1 MISITSGII
10 FFSLAC
16 AVYVFD
22 SNPILLEPPI
32 STPGCPYRFGI
43 FPSGSCTQYIRCA
56 WGEPNITDCEEGLAY
71 NDDTHSC
78 IWPDQVPGCDS
89 EAIVGFKCPSQLTG
103 LSSKFYP
110 FPRYPHPND
119 CQKLIVCVNDQPR
132 LLNCGYGSAFN
143 LETYTCDALENV
155 PDCKLRYKNKILHR
169 WWIVFR
175 KELNISAR
183 LSSLADLYP
192 EGIEY
197 FSARFY
203 IVAELYP
210 ARIEIFQQDSTSVW
224 RIPDLYIVG
233 GLYPEMKLRI
243 SSGLYS
249 VGGLEIDLFQQD
261 STSLGEIC
269 YPKEFDISADSTS
282 FGGRSRKELIF
293 QQDSTHWRSRYPGK
307 GKFGKF
313 SRTLHLWGELYPE
326 KELTTIYIVGGLFPK
341 MNLGV
346 FQQDSHIV
354 GGIFIP
360 KGE

>member
-16 AVYVFD
+16 AVYGAPQAGGYGAAPPSGGCPEIGVFGWPHETACDQYYKCENGTFSHEQCPNGLVFD
-22 SNPILLEPPI
+22 DKSPVYDFCTFYWKVDCGEKTVEPPI

-155 PDCKLRYKNKILHR
+155 PDCNLRYKK
-169 WWIVFR
+169 
-175 KELNISAR
+175 
-183 LSSLADLYP
+183 
-192 EGIEY
+192 
-197 FSARFY
+197 
-203 IVAELYP
+203 
-210 ARIEIFQQDSTSVW
+210 
-224 RIPDLYIVG
+224 
-233 GLYPEMKLRI
+233 
-243 SSGLYS
+243 
-249 VGGLEIDLFQQD
+249 
-261 STSLGEIC
+261 
-269 YPKEFDISADSTS
+269 
-282 FGGRSRKELIF
+282 
-293 QQDSTHWRSRYPGK
+293 
-307 GKFGKF
+307 
-313 SRTLHLWGELYPE
+313 
-326 KELTTIYIVGGLFPK
+326 
-341 MNLGV
+341 
-346 FQQDSHIV
+346 
-354 GGIFIP
+354 
-360 KGE
+360 